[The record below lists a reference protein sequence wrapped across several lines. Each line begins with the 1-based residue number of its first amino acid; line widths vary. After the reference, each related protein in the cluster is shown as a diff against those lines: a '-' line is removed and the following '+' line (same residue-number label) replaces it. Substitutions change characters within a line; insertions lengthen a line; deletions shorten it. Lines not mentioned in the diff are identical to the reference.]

1 MSAHA
6 AFRRQPVDQQV
17 AQHLRTITIPA
28 PTRGIIQNENEAYM
42 QPGGAL
48 VQDNWAPTTRGVKL
62 RGGFV
67 RWCDLHALDYPAWLN
82 AHSYENGDL
91 AYDSTAGIVWEAAVT
106 HISAASPTTFAQ
118 ERAANP
124 TFWTIL
130 LTSIARKPVI
140 SAFEYVSGNV
150 QRMYAGQD
158 TRLFDV
164 TSATPVLIKSGQTS
178 GNYVAAQLANAAGGA
193 TGTNWMVVC
202 NESGDYPLR
211 FNGTSWVTLDG
222 TAGAPAPTDGAAK
235 ITGPAGSAVEFGHNL
250 SYVWKYR
257 GRLYFIEA
265 GSMNAWYLPIDSVG
279 GLLAKIPLAGA
290 ASRGGKL
297 VSGASWSLDAGD
309 GIDDKNVFI
318 TSEGEVLI
326 FTGSNPSDA
335 ANWRQE
341 GRYMTSPPMGMN
353 AHLSV
358 GGDLLLLTVDGII
371 PLSQAITKEAGQLE
385 LAMLTRTIK
394 PLWREAVAEKRAWPW
409 TAKKWDEYGG
419 DFVALPGGKPGERFC
434 LVVNNITGAWC
445 RFLGYDATCFIRMRA
460 DMFFGTQDG
469 IVMQADR
476 TGLDDG
482 HAYVATLVGGWE
494 MFGAPSAQFVWHQA
508 RATFKSSAGEPFVPQ
523 LAATV
528 DNLIVIPQPPAP
540 GPDPGLR
547 DVWDQALWGPAG
559 AVIPPSAADIAQYGQ
574 WDQPALLVIPARNTL
589 WISIGET
596 GYSHAPIVQ
605 VTVAQQA
612 RPDVELIAIAAVYEP
627 AGVNV

>member
-62 RGGFV
+62 RGGYV
-67 RWCDLHALDYPAWLN
+67 RWCDLHSTPAPAWQQL
-82 AHSYENGDL
+82 HIYLIGDVVRD
-91 AYDSTAGIVWEAAVT
+91 AVDGSIWIVLITHTTGAVL
-106 HISAASPTTFAQ
+106 TFA
-118 ERAANP
+118 ELRATAYPPLYAP
-124 TFWTIL
+124 TYPPGPPLGDPSRLPI
-130 LTSIARKPVI
+130 I
-140 SAFEYVSGNV
+140 SSFEYVSGNT
-150 QRMYAGQD
+150 QRMYAAQA
-158 TRLFDV
+158 TKLFDV
-164 TSATPVLIKSGQTS
+164 TSSTPVLIVSGQSS
-178 GNYVAAQLANAAGGA
+178 GNWSAAQFSNAAVSA
-193 TGTNWMVVC
+193 LGTNWLIAV
-202 NESGDYPLR
+202 NESGNDYPLR

-222 TAGAPAPTDGAAK
+222 TAGAPAPTDGGSK
-235 ITGPAGSAVEFGHNL
+235 ITGPAGTPVEFGKGL

-257 GRLYFIEA
+257 GRLYFIGA
-265 GSMNAWYLPIDSVG
+265 GSMDAWYLPIDSVG
-279 GLLAKIPLAGA
+279 GVLAKIPLAGA
-290 ASRGGKL
+290 ATLGGKL
-297 VSGASWSLDAGD
+297 IAGASWSLDAGD
-309 GIDDKNVFI
+309 GIDDKNVFL

-326 FTGSNPSDA
+326 FTGSNPADA

-341 GRYMTSPPMGMN
+341 GRYRTSPPMGMN
-353 AHLSV
+353 AHIQV

-371 PLSQAITKEAGQLE
+371 PLSQAITKEVGQLE

-394 PLWREAVAEKRAWPW
+394 PMWRDSVTEKRANPW

-419 DFVALPGGKPGERFC
+419 IFVALPGGKPGERFC
-434 LVVNNITGAWC
+434 LVANNVTGAWG
-445 RFLGYDATCFIRMRA
+445 RFTDYDATCWIRLRA

-469 IVMQADR
+469 IVMQAER

-482 HAYVATLVGGWE
+482 RAYVCTLVGGWE
-494 MFGAPSAQFVWHQA
+494 IFGAPSAQFVWHQA

-559 AVIPPSAADIAQYGQ
+559 AVIPPSPADIAQYGQ
-574 WDQPALLVIPARNTL
+574 WDQPALLVIPARNTM

-596 GYSHAPIVQ
+596 GFAHAPIVQ

-612 RPDVELIAIAAVYEP
+612 KPDVELIAIAAV
-627 AGVNV
+627 